1 MDVNA
6 AVIAALVF
14 GIVSF
19 LGLVVYLVT
28 VNFILPN
35 NPGTMSW
42 GKITF
47 YITAFLLPCI
57 LILNTTYSSLDMET
71 LNTLTNDKNAKSPT
85 INTVFITTL
94 MVLLSVVNVLI
105 GYTQY
110 TTIGG
115 SAADT
120 TEYLQLL
127 LPANLLISTIA
138 VAIIMMQKLAGI

>member
-1 MDVNA
+1 M
-6 AVIAALVF
+6 
-14 GIVSF
+14 
-19 LGLVVYLVT
+19 
-28 VNFILPN
+28 
-35 NPGTMSW
+35 
-42 GKITF
+42 
-47 YITAFLLPCI
+47 LPCI
-57 LILNTTYSSLDMET
+57 LILNTTYSSLDIET

-94 MVLLSVVNVLI
+94 MVLLSVVNVLL

-110 TTIGG
+110 TNIGG
-115 SAADT
+115 SATDT